1 MGLAAA
7 VEGLDA
13 ARVQVQRAPA
23 VPERL
28 LAAPV
33 PEGRGSEVEVARQGE
48 ALRSLLQVRELD
60 SAQRLL
66 AEGPEGEVEGLGP
79 RPLGGPAPAPRLRP
93 RRLARLPRRQLLRRR
108 PAELRQRQRRPL
120 PPRGRPPRPP
130 RGCGSRRGGHRPRP
144 SVIKTFV
151 LASIITFIIATM
163 CGLRRA
169 GGRGGMDRRRGAG
182 SPSSRPS
189 SSRSRRGHGAPP
201 IEIGGPRRPARNCCK
216 KPPCQQP
223 NFGSRVQQL
232 PAGFR

>member
-60 SAQRLL
+60 PAQRLL

-79 RPLGGPAPAPRLRP
+79 RLLGGLGPAPAPRLRP
-93 RRLARLPRRQLLRRR
+93 RRLARLPRRQLLRCR

-130 RGCGSRRGGHRPRP
+130 RGGGSRRGGHRPRP
-144 SVIKTFV
+144 SVIKLLSWPPQHIHQQF
-151 LASIITFIIATM
+151 ATM
-163 CGLRRA
+163 CVDF
-169 GGRGGMDRRRGAG
+169 GGREWGGMDRRRGAG
-182 SPSSRPS
+182 GEPLLSPLL
-189 SSRSRRGHGAPP
+189 RSRRGHGD
-201 IEIGGPRRPARNCCK
+201 PRLRSARNYGK
-216 KPPCQQP
+216 TAVQQP
-223 NFGSRVQQL
+223 TLGPGCSNP